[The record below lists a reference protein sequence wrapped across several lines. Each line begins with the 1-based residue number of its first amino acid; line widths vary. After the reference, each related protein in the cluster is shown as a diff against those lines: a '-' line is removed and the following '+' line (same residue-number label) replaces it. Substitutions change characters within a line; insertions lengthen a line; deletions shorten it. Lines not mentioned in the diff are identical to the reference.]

1 MSEVTSVSKI
11 EAMISVLTE
20 AKTHAAKFDS
30 GVKAAGTRLRVS
42 MQTAK
47 VMAQD
52 IRTFVTEK
60 KAR

>member
-11 EAMISVLTE
+11 EAMIAVLTE
-20 AKTHAAKFDS
+20 AKTHAEKFDS

-42 MQTAK
+42 MQSAK
-47 VMAQD
+47 VMAQE

-60 KAR
+60 KSK